1 MLDFREKSAESDHA
15 TQAQDSRMKQ
25 KQGMHVIPV
34 VFHKFTFRYSYI
46 HIRIY
51 THACIAGTES
61 RGIEVFKTIKAGDN
75 VVVRSESGHPNL
87 PLIRSIYSCML

>member
-34 VFHKFTFRYSYI
+34 AFHNFTFRYSYI
-46 HIRIY
+46 CTY
-51 THACIAGTES
+51 TYIHACMH
-61 RGIEVFKTIKAGDN
+61 R
-75 VVVRSESGHPNL
+75 RH
-87 PLIRSIYSCML
+87 